1 MADINIYGT
10 FNSRTGDG
18 VVARAE
24 QIYDQ
29 AEGKFQSELNQ
40 EFKNGKN
47 VEFEV
52 QDETLIISY

>member
-10 FNSRTGDG
+10 LNSRTGDG
-18 VVARAE
+18 VAARAA

-29 AEGKFQSELNQ
+29 EEGKFQSELNQ
-40 EFKNGKN
+40 EFKKGKN